1 MPRARAAPRHLSP
14 PQIEQIGPA
23 LGAEKH
29 DTFEGRDVGSHSVDH
44 RDVVARFVAG
54 RREEQPAFRLA
65 KRVLDLVGAVSR
77 IEVHEDRTRS
87 RRGVL
92 NDHPFSVVRAP
103 DADPIPRGNAGA
115 EETQREPVDRGI
127 EIGVSQAD
135 SLERYDQGIALRK
148 STGSVAQVFANRL
161 SDERNRGR
169 PVRVRKHNGVQ
180 YRTVSDRRL
189 LDRRRTAPRGPR
201 GLNEC

>member
-1 MPRARAAPRHLSP
+1 M
-14 PQIEQIGPA
+14 
-23 LGAEKH
+23 
-29 DTFEGRDVGSHSVDH
+29 
-44 RDVVARFVAG
+44 
-54 RREEQPAFRLA
+54 
-65 KRVLDLVGAVSR
+65 GAVSR

-92 NDHPFSVVRAP
+92 NDHPFSVARTP
-103 DADPIPRGNAGA
+103 DADPIPLGNAGA

-127 EIGVSQAD
+127 EIGISQAD

-148 STGSVAQVFANRL
+148 STGSLAQVFANRL

-189 LDRRRTAPRGPR
+189 LDRRRTVSRGPG